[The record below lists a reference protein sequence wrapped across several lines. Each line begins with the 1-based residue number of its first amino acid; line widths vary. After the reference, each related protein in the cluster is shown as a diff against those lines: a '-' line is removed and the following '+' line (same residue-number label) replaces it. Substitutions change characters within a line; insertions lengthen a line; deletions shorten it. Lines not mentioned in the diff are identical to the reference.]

1 MNVKKKS
8 WIQQIMVQLIF
19 IHITPYCAIHVFE
32 FVQKYSKMFLIILEY
47 FSMLQKMVQ
56 FTMMQKHLAGFIFGI
71 CVIFMILNPFLG
83 YFMLGDP
90 KTTPKVMLIIIYYPF
105 PNVKFENG

>member
-1 MNVKKKS
+1 MKQNP
-8 WIQQIMVQLIF
+8 I
-19 IHITPYCAIHVFE
+19 
-32 FVQKYSKMFLIILEY
+32 
-47 FSMLQKMVQ
+47 
-56 FTMMQKHLAGFIFGI
+56 AGFIFGI